1 MQLGEYICDFLL
13 YTGEIC
19 GRSCMNPK
27 GCWLHK
33 NAIKRFPCTDC
44 GKPTR
49 SKSGRCSDHTRSYY
63 VGKHYQ
69 KHYKKENRYLIFDN
83 LDLYMDE

>member
-49 SKSGRCSDHTRSYY
+49 SKSGRCPDHIRSYY
-63 VGKHYQ
+63 VSKHYQ
-69 KHYKKENRYLIFDN
+69 KYYKRKIDT
-83 LDLYMDE
+83 

>member
-1 MQLGEYICDFLL
+1 MQLGEYTCEFLL

-19 GRSCMNPK
+19 GRTCMK
-27 GCWLHK
+27 AEGCCFHK

-49 SKSGRCSDHTRSYY
+49 SGSGRCPDHIRSYY
-63 VGKHYQ
+63 VGRHYQ
-69 KHYKKENRYLIFDN
+69 KYYKKKRNSVLGS
-83 LDLYMDE
+83 L